1 MAATNPSDPDLSV
14 DDSQIFRR
22 SVPKSAPKHPPEE
35 PMELLD
41 FDDMLPVEESAD
53 DDALSLFG
61 EPLPESPSMIV
72 RRGYRENSSV
82 NLGGPVPRATD
93 SGSSI
98 FGHAESVVPTSPGSG
113 WFDSIPPAARLA
125 SGNLSAPS
133 DTELGRTH
141 VIEDLFAGL
150 DADAARPPKTN
161 WQEQQI
167 TNSIT
172 ESEVI
177 REYDRIPQ
185 LDDTP
190 NFDEVQLSGS
200 HIFPDSSES
209 DISFGDPREFDPS
222 GVDLLNPERDPER
235 LTGPLS
241 SIFSASSS
249 QESSRIELDALSL
262 GSSDDA
268 TENMMFTAEDG
279 GSSIFKKSSLHSI
292 PNLQLPN
299 NPNEGAVEFAAT
311 RPGDGEQLSGMVDW
325 ATQPL
330 SSSVQ
335 SSMMTSYDEDAD
347 VDPFADDV
355 AIEGTST
362 TPTAKRG
369 FVGTSGAGAVVAPP
383 IRLNPV
389 EVEDDEEP
397 ISVPKRKSK
406 RETTRAVPAKTKS
419 GSGLAGWLGGGAM
432 GLLVGAGA
440 FAGLYL
446 GDVLPARTPVD
457 ASLQVSAPAMAM
469 LEDNRAQLG
478 AAAQAATKA
487 EADRKNLNDQL
498 AASRES
504 AKATELQLKSALV
517 TATKAESAA
526 KKAAAALKAES
537 VNTETAKAEAKAAQG
552 LVDKAAKELEA
563 ANALAL
569 SADAKVVDAQKKL
582 TTAEVGLASI
592 IKELKANKL
601 FDEKLDT
608 PTALAQLPDVLKK
621 LTTVN
626 MTPDAKKAAEALQAA
641 KKELDATQLALKTA
655 EAAKVSADT
664 EAKSAKLTAEET
676 VATAQKKADTEV
688 SAAKKEAAA
697 IKKDLDAK
705 VAVAVEKAT
714 VDARRMVAEVEAE
727 KLALIQRA
735 KAESAAQQLAFSQ
748 QIAEARQG
756 GAVQIT
762 PVEVLT
768 QDRAA
773 RDYNAGVIAYQARD
787 FSKSLVS
794 LESAVKLDAVDAR
807 YWYYLGLTQWELGQ
821 TNESQV
827 SFKKGS
833 DLEGRNKPNAAL
845 VGDALERIQGNARK
859 ELNRYR

>member
-1 MAATNPSDPDLSV
+1 MAATNPSDPDLSA
-14 DDSQIFRR
+14 DDSQLFRR

-41 FDDMLPVEESAD
+41 FNEMLPVEESAD

-61 EPLPESPSMIV
+61 EPLPESPSMIM

-82 NLGGPVPRATD
+82 NLGGPVPRSTD

-133 DTELGRTH
+133 DTDLGKTH

-150 DADAARPPKTN
+150 DAGAARPPKTD

-200 HIFPDSSES
+200 HIFPDSSDA

-235 LTGPLS
+235 LTGPQS
-241 SIFSASSS
+241 SIFSATSS

-268 TENMMFTAEDG
+268 TENMLFTAEDG
-279 GSSIFKKSSLHSI
+279 GSSIFRKSSLHSI

-299 NPNEGAVEFAAT
+299 IPNEDSVEFAPT
-311 RPGDGEQLSGMVDW
+311 KPGDGEQLSGMVDW

-330 SSSVQ
+330 SNSVQ

-355 AIEGTST
+355 AIAGTLT

-369 FVGTSGAGAVVAPP
+369 LIGTSGAGAVLVPP
-383 IRLNPV
+383 KRL

-397 ISVPKRKSK
+397 TVVPKRKSK
-406 RETTRAVPAKTKS
+406 RETTRVLPAKTSKS
-419 GSGLAGWLGGGAM
+419 GGGLVGWLGGGAM
-432 GLLVGAGA
+432 GLVVGAGA
-440 FAGLYL
+440 FAGLYF
-446 GDVLPARTPVD
+446 GDVLPSRTPTD

-478 AAAQAATKA
+478 VAAQAAGKA
-487 EADRKNLNDQL
+487 ESERKNLNDQL
-498 AASRES
+498 AASRET
-504 AKATELQLKSALV
+504 AKATQQQLKSALAM
-517 TATKAESAA
+517 ATKAESAA
-526 KKAAAALKAES
+526 KKATADLKAES
-537 VNTETAKAEAKAAQG
+537 ANTETAKTEAKAAQG
-552 LVDKAAKELEA
+552 LADKAAKELEA

-569 SADAKVVDAQKKL
+569 GADAKVVEAQKKL
-582 TTAEVGLASI
+582 TTAEASLGSI

-621 LTTVN
+621 LTTVS
-626 MTPDAKKAAEALQAA
+626 MAPDAKKAAEALQAA
-641 KKELDATQLALKTA
+641 KKELDASQLALKSAETA
-655 EAAKVSADT
+655 KTLADT
-664 EAKSAKLTAEET
+664 EAKSAKLMAEEM
-676 VATAQKKADTEV
+676 VASAQKKAETEV
-688 SAAKKEAAA
+688 IAAKKETEA
-697 IKKDLDAK
+697 IKKEIDAK
-705 VAVAVEKAT
+705 VVVAVEKAT
-714 VDARRMVAEVEAE
+714 VDAKRMVAEIEAE

-787 FSKSLVS
+787 FSKSLAS
-794 LESAVKLDAVDAR
+794 LESAVKLDAADAR
-807 YWYYLGLTQWELGQ
+807 YWYYLGLSQWELGQ
-821 TNESQV
+821 TSKSQV

-845 VGDALERIQGNARK
+845 IGDALERIQGNARK

>member
-1 MAATNPSDPDLSV
+1 MAATNPSDPDLTV
-14 DDSQIFRR
+14 EDSQIFRR
-22 SVPKSAPKHPPEE
+22 SVPKSEPKHLPEE

-41 FDDMLPVEESAD
+41 FEEMLPVEQSAD
-53 DDALSLFG
+53 DDALSLFD
-61 EPLPESPSMIV
+61 EPLPESPSMIM

-82 NLGGPVPRATD
+82 NLGGPVPRSTD

-98 FGHAESVVPTSPGSG
+98 FGHAESLVPTSPGSG

-125 SGNLSAPS
+125 STDLSAPS
-133 DTELGRTH
+133 DTDMGKTH

-150 DADAARPPKTN
+150 DADGARPNKTD
-161 WQEQQI
+161 WQEQQV

-200 HIFPDSSES
+200 HIFPDSSDS

-241 SIFSASSS
+241 SIFSATSS

-268 TENMMFTAEDG
+268 TENMMFPAEDG
-279 GSSIFKKSSLHSI
+279 GSSIFRKSSLHSI

-299 NPNEGAVEFAAT
+299 DEGVVEFAASK
-311 RPGDGEQLSGMVDW
+311 PGDGEQLSGMVDW

-335 SSMMTSYDEDAD
+335 SSMMSTYDEDAD
-347 VDPFADDV
+347 VDPFSDDV
-355 AIEGTST
+355 AIAGTST

-383 IRLNPV
+383 KRLDPI

-397 ISVPKRKSK
+397 IAVPKRKGK
-406 RETTRAVPAKTKS
+406 RETTRVLPAKTSKS
-419 GSGLAGWLGGGAM
+419 SGGLVGWLGGGAL
-432 GLLVGAGA
+432 GLLFGAGA

-446 GDVLPARTPVD
+446 GDVLPSRTPID
-457 ASLQVSAPAMAM
+457 ASKQVSAPAMAM
-469 LEDNRAQLG
+469 LEENRVQLG
-478 AAAQAATKA
+478 AATLAATKA

-498 AASRES
+498 AAARES
-504 AKATELQLKSALV
+504 AKATELQLKSALATV
-517 TATKAESAA
+517 NKATINANKATAE
-526 KKAAAALKAES
+526 LKAQSE
-537 VNTETAKAEAKAAQG
+537 NTELAKAETKVAQG
-552 LVDKAAKELEA
+552 LAEKATKELEA
-563 ANALAL
+563 ANLAAL
-569 SADAKVVDAQKKL
+569 SADAKVVEAQKKL
-582 TTAEVGLASI
+582 ATAEMGLGLI

-608 PTALAQLPDVLKK
+608 PTALAQLPDMLKK
-621 LTTVN
+621 LTTVS

-641 KKELDATQLALKTA
+641 KKELDASQLALKSA
-655 EAAKVSADT
+655 EAARILADT
-664 EAKSAKLTAEET
+664 EAKSAKLTADET

-688 SAAKKEAAA
+688 SAAKKETEA
-697 IKKDLDAK
+697 IKKDIDAK

-714 VDARRMVAEVEAE
+714 VDAKRLVAEVEAE

-748 QIAEARQG
+748 QIAEVRQG

-773 RDYNAGVIAYQARD
+773 RDYNTGVIAYQARD
-787 FSKSLVS
+787 FSKSLAS

-833 DLEGRNKPNAAL
+833 DLESRNKPNAAL
-845 VGDALERIQGNARK
+845 IGDALERIQGNARK